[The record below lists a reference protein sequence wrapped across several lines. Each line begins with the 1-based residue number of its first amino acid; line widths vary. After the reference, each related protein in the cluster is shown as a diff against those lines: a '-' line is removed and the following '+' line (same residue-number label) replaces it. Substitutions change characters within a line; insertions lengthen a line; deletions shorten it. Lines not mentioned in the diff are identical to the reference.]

1 MTGKI
6 LTIEPS
12 HGRPRV
18 ITRRP
23 SDGGT
28 PALPPPPAGQAA
40 PDRDPGTGRFT
51 AGNRAAQRRARV
63 TRVRGVATLDPARCE
78 SWLAPHVRHGL
89 AYAVALAERFP
100 DPALARL
107 VGDTSD
113 AHVIYRALL
122 ALGAAGDAKALTE
135 ARAWLR
141 EHRSCLRELT
151 ALAAIAAEGAD
162 HHHDPLARFHPAPPT
177 PEDP

>member
-1 MTGKI
+1 MTSRI

-28 PALPPPPAGQAA
+28 PALPPESAGDTA
-40 PDRDPGTGRFT
+40 PTRNPKTGRFVP
-51 AGNRAAQRRARV
+51 GNRAYRRRALAR
-63 TRVRGVATLDPARCE
+63 RIRGVATLDPGRCQ
-78 SWLAPHVRHGL
+78 SWLTPHVREGAQYAMEL
-89 AYAVALAERFP
+89 AGRFT
-100 DPALARL
+100 DPALTRL
-107 VGDTSD
+107 VGDTAD
-113 AHVIYRALL
+113 AHTIYRALL

-141 EHRSCLRELT
+141 EHRSCLRELA
-151 ALAAIAAEGAD
+151 ALAAVAAEAE
-162 HHHDPLARFHPAPPT
+162 PFIHPFPVRST
-177 PEDP
+177 P